1 MYGDAGALVTPA
13 AEEVGK
19 EFVSF
24 VKKQFNYLC
33 CFKQNVEKFRE
44 KSKELKNEKDDL
56 QKRVDQ
62 ERNNTH
68 QILQKVSYWIGE
80 ASKIENDPG
89 EIQEGSSHLNNG
101 CCTILSHYEMSRRAV
116 KATEKIEKLLQGR
129 RDLGDHISV
138 PGLPASQAS
147 VPRGEAL
154 EFSSRKDI
162 EEGVIRAFKDEN
174 VHLIGICGMG
184 GVGKTT
190 LAKKVQYIAKEE
202 LGLFEEAVMV
212 VVGQN
217 VDPMKIQCEIAEC
230 LGLNEIKDVESYQA
244 RAHKLRERLR
254 GTRRTLLILDDIW
267 ESISLEELGIPC
279 KSESEGCS
287 VLITTRNRD
296 LLKEMDVQIVAMET
310 LSEEEAWSL
319 FQAKAGDCV
328 NNSDIQSIAK
338 EVVKECEG
346 LPLAIINVGMAMK
359 DENNCDK
366 WERALDQLKCPTSP
380 KIDETLRKIYNALRL
395 SYDYLKDDDSK
406 SLLQLSSQFPEDF
419 NISLE
424 DLILCSFGLSEEG
437 CSLRDAR
444 SRVYDSIDKLKSN
457 FLLMDGDLNNT
468 VKMHD
473 VVRDV
478 VRFIASQNGSV
489 DLQHESRGYYST
501 SCKWILEF
509 PEKDSDFLKY
519 LLGPNFP
526 SLQLLLLQK
535 GGWWDS
541 ILNEQEVDFSKLS
554 LFMSCGQSKALEISD
569 FSFMETMKELRVL
582 SFKEISCKSLPQAI
596 LLLKNLRTLRLNNCP
611 LENIDVVGTLLSLE
625 ILSCV
630 CCPNIH
636 EIPLGIGMLKRLRLV
651 EFSYSSGLKRVSPG
665 IISNLTALE
674 ELKMLH
680 SFKGWE
686 STKLNEMKRK
696 NATLKELESLRKLTC
711 LEIQIE
717 DVSALEEEIQLP
729 CVKRF
734 KVLFGEEDCRI
745 PEKALILHGLSKE
758 NIHIPNWII
767 GLARNTDVLS
777 LEGDGLINFHL
788 SQVHSTIKSLK
799 VRECGMLKSL
809 VNATTA
815 AATSTDCRSFVSFR
829 ELKSME
835 LYNLPSIKELCDGP
849 ILEGSISFNNLRKM
863 HLVRLPSLEKLWS
876 PNQHVMLNNLIEVYL
891 EECNELQNLFSFE
904 SSKDFPSNLEKL
916 QIRNCKKMKQVFV
929 NGHTSHV
936 LVPKLKMLKLSKL
949 PNLTSFSKATA
960 SIEFPMLEE
969 LKIKKCPKFV
979 NFVESSEKKEEGNT
993 NENSPITLYLF
1004 DLEKVKFDVLEY
1016 LSISDCNNIKTL
1028 CTISV
1033 IDHFVNLKELWIK
1046 DCKFMEQVIAIKKRG
1061 CESLIVKN
1069 KVMEGLLKKNE
1080 NEDDEMTNYIVFP
1093 KLESLCLEGLSI
1105 LTSFGKE
1112 IKSIEF
1118 PMLAEIEIENC
1129 PNLSSFVCP
1138 MECNR
1143 KSHQRNDADDDEQS
1157 HSLFCKQKV
1166 KANGLE
1172 KLIISGCNNIRS
1184 IYFISGIDHFVNLK
1198 ELLIQDCKFLE
1209 QVIAIKKRGCE
1220 SLIVKDELMEGLL
1233 KKNENENDEM
1243 TNYIVF
1249 PKLEFLCLEGL
1260 STLTSFGKRI
1270 ESIEFPMLAIVNIKK
1285 CPNLSSFVCPMEC
1298 NRKSHQRNDADDDEQ
1313 SHSLFCKQKV
1323 KANGL
1328 ENLSISGCNNIR
1340 SIYFISGIDHF
1351 VNLKELWIQ
1360 DCKFVEQVI
1369 AIKKRGCESLIVKDE
1384 LMEGLLKKNE
1394 NENDE
1399 MTNYVK
1405 IDGLKKLQIS
1415 GYEDMS
1421 NIWCRH
1427 IPQSFFISLE
1437 KLVIGRCHNIKSLF
1451 SSAIVGHLVKI
1462 EELYIEDCK
1471 KMEVVL
1477 YGNKKMN
1484 DSSTPLPRLAKLRL
1498 TDLPILGMIC
1508 EWRLDIELPLL
1519 EYLWIRNCSQMES
1532 LSLESWIA
1540 PKLKFAVVDDRAF
1553 ENLKGVKI

>member
-1 MYGDAGALVTPA
+1 MDAAVGALITPA
-13 AEEVGK
+13 AEEIGNK
-19 EFVSF
+19 FVSF

-68 QILQKVSYWIGE
+68 QILQKVSDWIGE

-89 EIQEGSSHLNNG
+89 EIQEGSSHLNDG
-101 CCTILSHYEMSRRAV
+101 CCTIRSHYEMSRRAV
-116 KATEKIEKLLQGR
+116 KATEKIEKLLQR
-129 RDLGDHISV
+129 CRDLGDHISV
-138 PGLPASQAS
+138 PGLPAAQAS
-147 VPRGEAL
+147 VPPGEAL

-162 EEGVIRAFKDEN
+162 EKGVIRAFKDEN

-202 LGLFEEAVMV
+202 LGLLEEAVMV
-212 VVGQN
+212 VLGQN
-217 VDPMKIQCEIAEC
+217 VDLKKIQLEIAEC

-267 ESISLEELGIPC
+267 ESINLEELGIPC

-328 NNSDIQSIAK
+328 NNSDTQPIAK

-366 WERALDQLKCPTSP
+366 WERALDRLKCPTSP
-380 KIDETLRKIYNALRL
+380 KIDKTLRKIYNPLRL
-395 SYDYLKDDDSK
+395 SYDYLEDDDSK

-424 DLILCSFGLSEEG
+424 DLILCSFGLWMWEEG
-437 CSLRDAR
+437 CNLIKAR

-457 FLLMDGDLNNT
+457 FLLMDGDRNNT

-478 VRFIASQNGSV
+478 VRFIASEDGLV

-541 ILNEQEVDFSKLS
+541 IFNEQLVDFPDVSY
-554 LFMSCGQSKALEISD
+554 FMLRGQSEALEISD

-636 EIPLGIGMLKRLRLV
+636 EIPLVIRELKKLRLL

-674 ELKMLH
+674 ELKMSH

-686 STKLNEMKRK
+686 STKLDETKRK

-734 KVLFGEEDCRI
+734 KVLFGEEVRRI
-745 PEKALILHGLSKE
+745 HIAEKALILQGLSKE

-767 GLARNTDVLS
+767 GLARNSDVLC
-777 LEGDGLINFHL
+777 LEGDGSINFHL
-788 SQVHSTIKSLK
+788 SQVHNTIKSLE

-815 AATSTDCRSFVSFR
+815 AATSTDCRSFGFFR

-835 LYNLPSIKELCDGP
+835 LYNLQSMKELCDGP
-849 ILEGSISFNNLRKM
+849 ILEGSISFNNLREM
-863 HLVRLPSLEKLWS
+863 YLVRLPSLEKLWS
-876 PNQHVMLNNLIEVYL
+876 PNQHVMLNNLLRVYL
-891 EECNELQNLFSFE
+891 EGCNELQNLFSFE
-904 SSKDFPSNLEKL
+904 STKDFPSNLEKI
-916 QIRNCKKMKQVFV
+916 QIWNCKKMKQVFV

-936 LVPKLKMLKLSKL
+936 LIPKLKMLELSNL
-949 PNLTSFSKATA
+949 PNLTSFSKAAA
-960 SIEFPMLEE
+960 SIEFPVLEVLIIE
-969 LKIKKCPKFV
+969 KCPKFV

-993 NENSPITLYLF
+993 DENSPITLYLF
-1004 DLEKVKFDVLEY
+1004 DLEKVKLGRLEK
-1016 LSISDCNNIKTL
+1016 LTIFNCNNIKTL
-1028 CTISV
+1028 CTISG

-1046 DCKFMEQVIAIKKRG
+1046 DCKFMEQVIAIKKMR
-1061 CESLIVKN
+1061 CESLIVKDE
-1069 KVMEGLLKKNE
+1069 VMEGLLKKNE
-1080 NEDDEMTNYIVFP
+1080 NEDDEITNYIVFP
-1093 KLESLCLEGLSI
+1093 KLEHLWLQELSS
-1105 LTSFGKE
+1105 LTSFGK
-1112 IKSIEF
+1112 
-1118 PMLAEIEIENC
+1118 
-1129 PNLSSFVCP
+1129 
-1138 MECNR
+1138 
-1143 KSHQRNDADDDEQS
+1143 
-1157 HSLFCKQKV
+1157 
-1166 KANGLE
+1166 G
-1172 KLIISGCNNIRS
+1172 
-1184 IYFISGIDHFVNLK
+1184 
-1198 ELLIQDCKFLE
+1198 
-1209 QVIAIKKRGCE
+1209 
-1220 SLIVKDELMEGLL
+1220 
-1233 KKNENENDEM
+1233 
-1243 TNYIVF
+1243 
-1249 PKLEFLCLEGL
+1249 
-1260 STLTSFGKRI
+1260 I
-1270 ESIEFPMLAIVNIKK
+1270 ESIEFPMLAELEIVDCSNLMSIICSMESDKK
-1285 CPNLSSFVCPMEC
+1285 CHHE
-1298 NRKSHQRNDADDDEQ
+1298 DDEDEDE
-1313 SHSLFCKQKV
+1313 SLHLFCNQKV
-1323 KANGL
+1323 K
-1328 ENLSISGCNNIR
+1328 
-1340 SIYFISGIDHF
+1340 IDR
-1351 VNLKELWIQ
+1351 LKEL
-1360 DCKFVEQVI
+1360 
-1369 AIKKRGCESLIVKDE
+1369 R
-1384 LMEGLLKKNE
+1384 
-1394 NENDE
+1394 
-1399 MTNYVK
+1399 
-1405 IDGLKKLQIS
+1405 IS
-1415 GYEDMS
+1415 GYGDMS

-1437 KLVIGRCHNIKSLF
+1437 KLGISRCHNIKSLF
-1451 SSAIVGHLVKI
+1451 SSAIVGHLVNI

-1471 KMEVVL
+1471 KMEVVIS
-1477 YGNKKMN
+1477 GDKKMN
-1484 DSSTPLPRLAKLRL
+1484 DSSTPLPRLAELRL
-1498 TDLPILGMIC
+1498 TGLPILGMIC

-1519 EYLWIRNCSQMES
+1519 ERLWISNCSQMES
-1532 LSLESWIA
+1532 LSLESWTA
-1540 PKLKFAVVDDRAF
+1540 PKLMTAVVDYREF
-1553 ENLKGVKI
+1553 ENLKGVKD